1 MLTIHRLLTL
11 YIRNKLIT
19 CVAEYNV
26 PAKLIRVI
34 ELTIINTRA
43 GVKVNNEYTE
53 EFKGESGVKQGD
65 TLSATLFSV
74 VVDV

>member
-1 MLTIHRLLTL
+1 MLTIHRFLTL

-19 CVAEYNV
+19 CVAQYNV

-34 ELTIINTRA
+34 ELTIINIRA

-53 EFKGESGVKQGD
+53 EFKG
-65 TLSATLFSV
+65 
-74 VVDV
+74 

>member
-1 MLTIHRLLTL
+1 MSTIHRLLTL
-11 YIRNKLIT
+11 YVRNKLVT
-19 CVAEYNV
+19 CVVQCNV

-43 GVKVNNEYTE
+43 GVMVNNEYTD

-65 TLSATLFSV
+65 PLSTTLFSV